1 MGDTGSLILGY
12 AIAYLA
18 LKYAMNNPSIF
29 PYRQE
34 ALLWPYTVLIVPTF
48 DVARVTL
55 GRLARR
61 APVFKADKTHIHHKI
76 MQAGFSMHQA
86 LYIILSLFVF
96 YCLLNTVL
104 IDISQSYNLLVV
116 VDVLSYAAFFA
127 MLRAV
132 AKGTKNVPAAEAIHK
147 GAIVSETAKATDA
160 HADHPG
166 KTVGRQ

>member
-1 MGDTGSLILGY
+1 
-12 AIAYLA
+12 
-18 LKYAMNNPSIF
+18 
-29 PYRQE
+29 
-34 ALLWPYTVLIVPTF
+34 
-48 DVARVTL
+48 
-55 GRLARR
+55 
-61 APVFKADKTHIHHKI
+61 
-76 MQAGFSMHQA
+76 MHQA

-104 IDISQSYNLLVV
+104 FDISQSYNLLVV
-116 VDVLSYAAFFA
+116 ADVLSYAAFFA

-147 GAIVSETAKATDA
+147 GAIVSETAKATDV